1 MGLSMHLSLWKPIS
15 HCTALIMD
23 KKSRRRDGSNH
34 SIEEIK
40 RNPSFLRELQKHK
53 LREALEEAFEDGS
66 LVKSQDMDSE
76 STANQ
81 EDGLG

>member
-15 HCTALIMD
+15 HCATLIMD
-23 KKSRRRDGSNH
+23 KKNRRRDGFNH

-40 RNPSFLRELQKHK
+40 RNPSFLRKLQEHK
-53 LREALEEAFEDGS
+53 LREALEEASKDGS

-76 STANQ
+76 STAN
-81 EDGLG
+81 